1 MDYGAEYNIEY
12 NNFKSMDELN
22 KFFADNPKSI
32 RILEPKEN
40 TPFNLEMALLTIR
53 GIRLKLLNESDI
65 YFSLSDYPMTEEKKE
80 EWKIYRQTLR
90 NMTEGITEGGFLIFD
105 HNTHNYL
112 FKEGFSWPLPP
123 SP

>member
-1 MDYGAEYNIEY
+1 MDSGGYKIEY
-12 NNFKSMDELN
+12 NNFNSIDELY
-22 KFFADNPKSI
+22 KFFNDNVHNI
-32 RILEPKEN
+32 TILEHKEN
-40 TPFNLEMALLTIR
+40 TPDNLEMALSIIR
-53 GIRLKLLNESDI
+53 DIRLSLLEQSDI
-65 YFSLSDYPMTEEKKE
+65 YFSLSDYPITEEKKE

-90 NMTEGITEGGFLIFD
+90 DIPEGITEGGFLIFD

>member
-1 MDYGAEYNIEY
+1 MFEI
-12 NNFKSMDELN
+12 
-22 KFFADNPKSI
+22 
-32 RILEPKEN
+32 
-40 TPFNLEMALLTIR
+40 ALLTIR
-53 GIRLKLLNESDI
+53 DIRDTLLKESDI
-65 YFSLSDYPMTEEKKE
+65 YFTLSDYPMSEEKKE

-90 NMTEGITEGGFLIFD
+90 DMTEGITEGGFLIFD